1 MKTVA
6 DDPIMMLVLLTLLV
20 LILLVVVIYLLRKST
35 NLQREINFD
44 TLVAK
49 IDFQEQNSARI
60 EAGLKNDI
68 AANRMELNRSFKQ
81 FEDSLLRRLHEN
93 MTLEK
98 QQYDSFSGLI
108 ESMKNA
114 NEQKL
119 GQAIEKIDIKLET
132 IRRDN
137 GEQLEK
143 MRETV
148 DEKLSTTLENRLSES
163 FRSVSMNL
171 EQVQKGLGEM
181 RTLASGVGDLKKVL
195 SNVKTKGVLGE
206 YQLEAI
212 LEMILAPGQYEKNV
226 KTHPERGGYV
236 EFAVRLPGKAPGGKD
251 VWLPIDSKF
260 PTEPYVRLMEA
271 YEDGDGQAVETA
283 RRKLDTTIRRYARD
297 IRDKYVYPPDTTP
310 FALLFLPFEGLYAE
324 LLRTPGLF
332 EALQREYR
340 ITLTGPTTLSAF
352 LSSLRMGFN
361 TLAIERH
368 SNEVWELLGTV
379 RREFV
384 TFGEVL
390 QKTRRK
396 LEEAS
401 RSIDSAET
409 RSRVI
414 ERKLRKVG
422 ELERP
427 LDTLDKGLS
436 EPDMEQG

>member
-1 MKTVA
+1 MRTVA

-20 LILLVVVIYLLRKST
+20 LILLIVVIYLLRKST

-181 RTLASGVGDLKKVL
+181 RTLATGVGDLKKVL

-236 EFAVRLPGKAPGGKD
+236 EFAVRLPGKASGGKD

-271 YEDGDGQAVETA
+271 YEDGDGQAVEAA
-283 RRKLDTTIRRYARD
+283 RRKLDNTIRRYARD

-332 EALQREYR
+332 EELQRECR

-427 LDTLDKGLS
+427 LDHQDKGLRG
-436 EPDMEQG
+436 PDMEQG